1 MADPESNQYLPS
13 PPPPERDVVV
23 GRTAATFRRLEDL
36 RALSTAERDP
46 EQRLPSPLPPAVDCC
61 VRSVTPV
68 ASFGA
73 AGVVVTG
80 RKARPAIS
88 ETFRRTD
95 EMRRRTVVLAFV
107 LGVQHRWRQGA
118 AQGGGEY
125 RHLSQN

>member
-1 MADPESNQYLPS
+1 M
-13 PPPPERDVVV
+13 VV

-46 EQRLPSPLPPAVDCC
+46 EQRLPSPLRPAVDCC

-88 ETFRRTD
+88 ETFQGTE
-95 EMRRRTVVLAFV
+95 EMRGCAVALPFVVEVHL
-107 LGVQHRWRQGA
+107 RWRHGA
-118 AQGGGEY
+118 GEGSISLPKVIY
-125 RHLSQN
+125 SGPELDVIGEA